1 MLTLNDQRITVSRI
15 DLINA
20 LKNSLSEHKISYSEA
35 LEDYKN
41 SVEAYLEAALSRV
54 STGDFSDVVLK
65 LTPPVNHEDQ
75 YVEILE
81 MMEASTDETITLDKG
96 SFNAYYRNVWPWTSQ
111 FSASAVAYKSALSA
125 HLSS

>member
-1 MLTLNDQRITVSRI
+1 MLTLNDQRVTVNRI

-35 LEDYKN
+35 LEDYRN
-41 SVEAYLEAALSRV
+41 SVEAYLKAAVARVEA
-54 STGDFSDVVLK
+54 GNFNDVVLK
-65 LTPPVNHEDQ
+65 LAPPVNHEDQ

-81 MMEASTDETITLDKG
+81 MMEASADETITLDKG

-111 FSASAVAYKSALSA
+111 FSASAVAYKSVLSA
-125 HLSS
+125 HLNS